1 MLHLDPDKL
10 KTLLG
15 RSLSYQGVP
24 CQVIEILGEES
35 PDLVLR
41 DLRDHQVIQPN
52 QYGDAGGWTPQM
64 FTIRVLN
71 VHGDRFNPDVPEL
84 AALDLLA

>member
-1 MLHLDPDKL
+1 MLRLDPDKL
-10 KTLLG
+10 KNLLG
-15 RSLSYQGVP
+15 CCLSYQGIP
-24 CQVIEILGEES
+24 CQVIEMLGEE
-35 PDLVLR
+35 PPILVLR

-64 FTIRVLN
+64 FTVAVLN
-71 VHGDRFNPDVPEL
+71 IHGDRFNPDWPEL